1 MGFEFDFQGA
11 QVVAND
17 PFMDGDENGGTRWT
31 FAPIPTKTPAQPP
44 LTMKSLPQ
52 IL

>member
-17 PFMDGDENGGTRWT
+17 PFIDGDQNGGMRWT
-31 FAPIPTKTPAQPP
+31 FAPVAPKMLGKGRVAA
-44 LTMKSLPQ
+44 KLPG
-52 IL
+52 